1 MRIGEFASRA
11 GVSTSKIRFYEA
23 RGLLPKSVRSA
34 NGYRRYDTADLRIVS
49 FIDRARALG
58 FSLADITHFMSRPAA
73 ERRTK
78 EGLVK
83 ALERKLAEVD
93 EYLVDVRER
102 RRQII
107 TLLAELK
114 GIRHA

>member
-11 GVSTSKIRFYEA
+11 GVSASKIRFYEA

-34 NGYRRYDTADLRIVS
+34 NGYRSYGAADLRIVS

-58 FSLADITHFMSRPAA
+58 FSLADITRFMNRPAE

-78 EGLVK
+78 AGLVE
-83 ALERKLAEVD
+83 ALETKLVEVDTLLAE
-93 EYLVDVRER
+93 LRLR
-102 RRQII
+102 RREVMA
-107 TLLAELK
+107 LLAELK
-114 GIRHA
+114 GARHG